1 MDGTLTLKDIAAHLK
16 RPESTV
22 RHWRNVFEPYL
33 PVEGSGRARRYPFEA
48 VAVFELISAAY
59 SEGLDTENVEAR
71 LIEMFGKAQYI
82 DVTGYRNDRNATTTT
97 TQQVPELGRDFFVAF
112 FETQR
117 REIDELRQALAETA
131 AARDVAE
138 QKAQA
143 ALDNAVTAKEIAA
156 QAREEL
162 RTAQD
167 ESARRERELRAW
179 IEERMKEKEKSPRF
193 MDRVRR
199 MLGRG

>member
-22 RHWRNVFEPYL
+22 RHWRNVFEPYF

-82 DVTGYRNDRNATTTT
+82 DVTGYRNERSATTTT
-97 TQQVPELGRDFFVAF
+97 TQQAPELGREFFVAF
-112 FETQR
+112 FESQR
-117 REIDELRQALAETA
+117 REIEELRQALAETA
-131 AARDVAE
+131 AACDEAE
-138 QKAQA
+138 RIAQT
-143 ALDNAVTAKEIAA
+143 ALENAVTAKELAA
-156 QAREEL
+156 QARDEL
-162 RTAQD
+162 RTAQAD
-167 ESARRERELRAW
+167 SARREHEFREW
-179 IEERMKEKEKSPRF
+179 IEERMSDQRPPRF

-199 MLGRG
+199 ILGK